1 MLKLLTDPPSDSTCY
16 VLVALGVDGRC
27 DVLGGMLFR
36 LFYGEG
42 RLSTT
47 IKTPELGWLTEHSYD
62 MGDGTCGL
70 DIMLLAVKDDY
81 QGKVCSRTHPRHSRP
96 AALLGCS
103 KLNCARAA

>member
-1 MLKLLTDPPSDSTCY
+1 MNYASSPMLNLLTDPPSGSMCY
-16 VLVALGVDGRC
+16 VLVALSADGSG

-36 LFYGEG
+36 LFYGKG

-47 IKTPELGWLTEHSYD
+47 IKVAELGSSHEHQYD

-81 QGKVCSRTHPRHSRP
+81 QGKVCSRTHPHHSRP
-96 AALLGCS
+96 SLL
-103 KLNCARAA
+103 ARV